1 MVLLNLMMSVEIL
14 MDKIFKIEKD
24 KYVSK
29 DRPDVVLYGLVWYY
43 SDDWY
48 DADVVVIDDDKELIE
63 FLYNKCVSV
72 INEPYDKA
80 CEMLDGYRRQYDEYK
95 AKKA

>member
-1 MVLLNLMMSVEIL
+1 

-29 DRPDVVLYGLVWYY
+29 DPLSNFKLYGLVWYY
-43 SDDWY
+43 SDDFH
-48 DADVVVIDDDKELIE
+48 DADVIFTSSDEDYID

-72 INEPYDKA
+72 IDEPYDKA